1 MEKYRVRASYTFQG
15 WFDVLANSP
24 EEAKEKVLEHCS
36 TTLNPIQT
44 TLPDDEVQW
53 EFQVHPEM
61 EAYTIKKRKK

>member
-15 WFDVLANSP
+15 WFDVLADSP

-44 TLPDDEVQW
+44 TLPDDEVQ
-53 EFQVHPEM
+53 
-61 EAYTIKKRKK
+61 

>member
-15 WFDVLANSP
+15 WFDVLADSP

-44 TLPDDEVQW
+44 ALPEEEMQRK
-53 EFQVHPEM
+53 FPVHPEM
-61 EAYTIKKRKK
+61 EAYTIKRRK